1 MINPKDIKI
10 IDNDQEYEVLDI
22 ELPEFDMEEYNL
34 NDQDDFKKYLED
46 IERVVRVSF
55 EYRQFIK
62 FLREN
67 INMNQCSFFENVNNV
82 DTFKIKIE
90 IHHSPFSLYDI
101 TYIVFK
107 RRQESCECLEVEAV
121 AKEVMYIHY
130 NLLIGLI
137 PLCETV
143 HKLVHNFY
151 IFVPLN
157 KVLGQ
162 VDTFVELYGK
172 YMSPEQED
180 TLKTIREY
188 SLVYDEEEN
197 LNPLQRKYIYIKDVG
212 NYNLPKFEDI
222 ICLMRKRIAQIKN
235 NNGRTMTKVVSID
248 LNFKHKDN

>member
-10 IDNDQEYEVLDI
+10 IDENTDYEILNI
-22 ELPEFDMEEYNL
+22 ELPDFDMEEYNL
-34 NDQDDFKKYLED
+34 NDETDFKKYLEA
-46 IERVVRVSF
+46 IEKSVRGSF

-67 INMNQCSFFENVNNV
+67 INMNQCSFFQNVNNI
-82 DTFKIKIE
+82 DTYKIKIE

-121 AKEVMYIHY
+121 AKEVMFIHY

-143 HKLVHNFY
+143 HQLVHNFY
-151 IFVPLN
+151 IFIPID

-162 VDTFVELYGK
+162 VDTFIELYGQ
-172 YMSPEQED
+172 YMSAEQQD
-180 TLKTIREY
+180 TLTTIKEY
-188 SLVYDEEEN
+188 SRVFNEEEN
-197 LNPLQRKYIYIKDVG
+197 MRPLQRKYIYIEGVG
-212 NYNLPKFEDI
+212 SYNLPKFEDI
-222 ICLMRKRIAQIKN
+222 IAIMRRRISEIKN
-235 NNGRTMTKVVSID
+235 NNGRTLTKVVTID
-248 LNFKHKDN
+248 PNFKLNQH

>member
-10 IDNDQEYEVLDI
+10 IDENTDYEILNI
-22 ELPEFDMEEYNL
+22 ELPDFDMEEYNL
-34 NDQDDFKKYLED
+34 NDEQDFKKYLEA
-46 IERVVRVSF
+46 IEKSVRGSF

-67 INMNQCSFFENVNNV
+67 INMNQCSFFQNVNNI
-82 DTFKIKIE
+82 DTYKIKIE

-121 AKEVMYIHY
+121 AKEVMFIHY

-143 HKLVHNFY
+143 HQLVHNFY
-151 IFVPLN
+151 IFIPID

-162 VDTFVELYGK
+162 VDTFIELYGQ
-172 YMSPEQED
+172 YMSAEQQD
-180 TLKTIREY
+180 TLTTIKEY
-188 SLVYDEEEN
+188 SRVFNEEEN
-197 LNPLQRKYIYIKDVG
+197 MRPLQRKYIYIEGVG
-212 NYNLPKFEDI
+212 SYNLPKFEDI
-222 ICLMRKRIAQIKN
+222 IAIMRRRISEIKN
-235 NNGRTMTKVVSID
+235 NNGRTLTKVVTID
-248 LNFKHKDN
+248 PNFKLNQH